1 MTIEAYQVG
10 VNLFANA
17 ERITGPIGEMISAL
31 ERLLQAQKSAQSGFN
46 DMTSAL
52 GGARRLARGMADDME
67 RAARA
72 AQNVASASSRF
83 RPGGSSGGGASSGG
97 SSSTPPVMPPIPPMQ
112 PWSGSYVSPYS
123 AAATQVPGAPQLMLP
138 SPEAAS
144 SPLLLGY
151 DPRGETTVVR
161 GSPQPMYGSSGP
173 GVTVGSPYGPSAP
186 PPLLLEYQPTPRGP
200 MNYANT
206 YGPWKPVSD
215 APPAGSGLR
224 AAGEYM
230 SGLGMPRVGPFM
242 GAAAAYAGWHGASET
257 FGSAF
262 HQTGAYDQT
271 FLGMLGDPVAAA
283 NMPAIRASAAQAMRD
298 NRYLSPVD
306 AARMA
311 QEAYEV
317 SGGQTAEQ
325 APITSLINRVD
336 RSFQLLGKNPEDAM
350 RESIAFI
357 RAQDISNRFYD
368 PRTGQF
374 SMEQASRSTDSALGM
389 VIANRQFMR
398 GQNFLTFSKSAGLA
412 AQQMSDEG
420 MLNLAHFID
429 VNPSRAG
436 TQVRSLENLFGG
448 THARMARKDFA
459 YFQHLGLVGKNGQFL
474 GQDQLRSDPIGWIT
488 HYLSPLL
495 GSHPELL
502 GSIQRMNVSDLVGE
516 TTGAEGNIS
525 RQAAAARRTD
535 ATRSI
540 DALSGGQ
547 SAQSLAMHT
556 AWERLEFT
564 VGQAAQGPFISSL
577 QALTGAFN
585 GISDFVSKHPDDIR
599 QFGNDISALI
609 HIVGSI
615 AAGIGYVMNIV
626 PGPIRRILESAAA
639 GAATGAIGGSVIPG
653 AGTAAGA
660 VGGAVVGTIAGVV
673 NEGVH
678 QANRVSDTVNRHPM
692 QGGDPARHVGTA
704 NISLHVDGRELA
716 RTMRDIEFKDAR
728 QEMRATGTA
737 FDARKDIQYPGR
749 SVGY

>member
-83 RPGGSSGGGASSGG
+83 RPSGGGAYSGG
-97 SSSTPPVMPPIPPMQ
+97 GSSTPPVMLPIPPTQ
-112 PWSGSYVSPYS
+112 AWNGSYVSPYS

-138 SPEAAS
+138 APEAAS

-173 GVTVGSPYGPSAP
+173 GVTVGSPYGPSAS

-206 YGPWKPVSD
+206 YGPWKSVSD
-215 APPAGSGLR
+215 APPAGSALR
-224 AAGEYM
+224 AVGEYA
-230 SGLGMPRVGPFM
+230 SGLGMPRVGPFV

-257 FGSAF
+257 LGSAF
-262 HQTGAYDQT
+262 RQTGAYDQT
-271 FLGMLGDPVAAA
+271 FLGMQGDPIAAA
-283 NMPAIRASAAQAMRD
+283 HMPAIRASAAQAMRD
-298 NRYLSPVD
+298 NPYLSPVD

-420 MLNLAHFID
+420 MLNLSHFID

-448 THARMARKDFA
+448 THARMTDKDFS
-459 YFQHLGLVGKNGQFL
+459 YFRRLGMVGKNGQFL

-502 GSIQRMNVSDLVGE
+502 GRIQRMTVSDLVGE

-535 ATRSI
+535 AARSTA
-540 DALSGGQ
+540 ALSGGQ

-564 VGQAAQGPFISSL
+564 VGQAAQGSFISSL

-599 QFGNDISALI
+599 QFASDISAL
-609 HIVGSI
+609 VRVTGSI

-639 GAATGAIGGSVIPG
+639 GAATGAVGGSIIPG

-660 VGGAVVGTIAGVV
+660 VGGAVVGTIAGVA
-673 NEGVH
+673 NEGGH
-678 QANRVSDTVNRHPM
+678 QARRVDAAVNRQPA
-692 QGGDPARHVGTA
+692 QGSNSQPIQVTTQVMLDRRVLAEAVTMHALEQARQDMRASGTA
-704 NISLHVDGRELA
+704 PDLMQYA
-716 RTMRDIEFKDAR
+716 
-728 QEMRATGTA
+728 
-737 FDARKDIQYPGR
+737 QYPGR
-749 SVGY
+749 SVGQ

>member
-83 RPGGSSGGGASSGG
+83 RPSGGGAYSGG
-97 SSSTPPVMPPIPPMQ
+97 GSSTPPVMPPIPPTQ
-112 PWSGSYVSPYS
+112 AWNGSYVSPYS

-138 SPEAAS
+138 APEAAS

-206 YGPWKPVSD
+206 YGPWKSVSD

-262 HQTGAYDQT
+262 HQTGTYDQT

-298 NRYLSPVD
+298 NPYLSPVD

-311 QEAYEV
+311 QEAYEI
-317 SGGQTAEQ
+317 SGGQMAEQ
-325 APITSLINRVD
+325 APVATLINRVD
-336 RSFQLLGKNPEDAM
+336 RSFQLLGKSPEDAM

-357 RAQDISNRFYD
+357 KAQDISNRFYD
-368 PRTGQF
+368 PQTGHF
-374 SMEQASRSTDSALGM
+374 SMERASRDTDSALGM
-389 VIANRQFMR
+389 VIANRQFMH
-398 GQNFLTFSKSAGLA
+398 GQNFLAFSKSAGLA

-420 MLNLAHFID
+420 RLNLAHFID

-448 THARMARKDFA
+448 THARMTRKDFA
-459 YFQHLGLVGKNGQFL
+459 YFQHLGLVGRNGQFL
-474 GQDQLRSDPIGWIT
+474 AQDQLRSDPIGWIT

-502 GSIQRMNVSDLVGE
+502 GRIQRMNVSDLVGE

-535 ATRSI
+535 AARSI
-540 DALSGGQ
+540 AALSGGQ

-564 VGQAAQGPFISSL
+564 VGQAAQGSFISSL

-599 QFGNDISALI
+599 QFASDISAL
-609 HIVGSI
+609 VRVTGSI

-639 GAATGAIGGSVIPG
+639 GAATGAVGGSIIPG

-660 VGGAVVGTIAGVV
+660 VGGAVVGTIAGVA
-673 NEGVH
+673 NEGGH
-678 QANRVSDTVNRHPM
+678 QARRVDAAVNRHPA
-692 QGGDPARHVGTA
+692 QGSNSQPIQVTTQVMLDRRVLAEAVTMHAQEQARQDMRASGTA
-704 NISLHVDGRELA
+704 PDLMQYA
-716 RTMRDIEFKDAR
+716 
-728 QEMRATGTA
+728 
-737 FDARKDIQYPGR
+737 QYPGR
-749 SVGY
+749 SVGQ

>member
-83 RPGGSSGGGASSGG
+83 RPSGGGAYSGG
-97 SSSTPPVMPPIPPMQ
+97 GSSTPPVMPPIPPTQ
-112 PWSGSYVSPYS
+112 AWNGSYVSPYS

-138 SPEAAS
+138 APEAAS

-173 GVTVGSPYGPSAP
+173 GVTVGSPYGPSAS

-206 YGPWKPVSD
+206 YGPWKSVSD
-215 APPAGSGLR
+215 APPAGSALR
-224 AAGEYM
+224 AVGEYA
-230 SGLGMPRVGPFM
+230 SGLGMPRVGPFV

-257 FGSAF
+257 LGSAF
-262 HQTGAYDQT
+262 RQTGAYDQT
-271 FLGMLGDPVAAA
+271 FLGMQGDPIAAA
-283 NMPAIRASAAQAMRD
+283 HMPAIRASAAQAMRD
-298 NRYLSPVD
+298 NPYLSPVD

-420 MLNLAHFID
+420 MLNLSHFID

-448 THARMARKDFA
+448 THARMTDKDFS
-459 YFQHLGLVGKNGQFL
+459 YFRRLGMVGKNGQFL

-502 GSIQRMNVSDLVGE
+502 GRIQRMTVSDLVGE

-535 ATRSI
+535 AARSTA
-540 DALSGGQ
+540 ALSGGQ

-564 VGQAAQGPFISSL
+564 VGQAAQGSFISSL

-599 QFGNDISALI
+599 QFASDISAL
-609 HIVGSI
+609 VRVTGSI

-639 GAATGAIGGSVIPG
+639 GAATGAVGGSIIPG

-660 VGGAVVGTIAGVV
+660 VGGAVVGTIAGVA
-673 NEGVH
+673 NEGGH
-678 QANRVSDTVNRHPM
+678 QARRVDAAVNRQPA
-692 QGGDPARHVGTA
+692 QGSNSQPIQVTTQVMLDRRVLAEAVTMHALEQARQDMRASGTA
-704 NISLHVDGRELA
+704 PDLMQYA
-716 RTMRDIEFKDAR
+716 
-728 QEMRATGTA
+728 
-737 FDARKDIQYPGR
+737 QYPGR
-749 SVGY
+749 SVGQ

>member
-31 ERLLQAQKSAQSGFN
+31 ERLLQAQRSAQSGFN

-83 RPGGSSGGGASSGG
+83 RPSGGGAYSGG
-97 SSSTPPVMPPIPPMQ
+97 GSSTPPVMPPIPPTQ
-112 PWSGSYVSPYS
+112 GWSGAYVSPYS

-138 SPEAAS
+138 PPEAAS

-186 PPLLLEYQPTPRGP
+186 QPLLLEYQPAPRGP

-206 YGPWKPVSD
+206 YGPWKSVAD
-215 APPAGSGLR
+215 APSAGSGLR

-230 SGLGMPRVGPFM
+230 SGLGMPRVGPFV

-257 FGSAF
+257 LGSAF
-262 HQTGAYDQT
+262 HQTGTFDQT

-298 NRYLSPVD
+298 NPYLSPVD

-317 SGGQTAEQ
+317 SGGQMAEQ
-325 APITSLINRVD
+325 APVTSLINRVD
-336 RSFQLLGKNPEDAM
+336 RSFQLLGKSPEDAM
-350 RESIAFI
+350 RESVAFI
-357 RAQDISNRFYD
+357 KAQDISNRFYD
-368 PRTGQF
+368 PRTGHF
-374 SMEQASRSTDSALGM
+374 SMERASRDTDSALGM
-389 VIANRQFMR
+389 VIANRQFMH
-398 GQNFLTFSKSAGLA
+398 GQNFLAFSKSAGLA
-412 AQQMSDEG
+412 AQQMSNEG
-420 MLNLAHFID
+420 RLNLAHFID

-459 YFQHLGLVGKNGQFL
+459 YFQHLGLVGKNGQFF

-502 GSIQRMNVSDLVGE
+502 GRIQRMNVSDLVGE

-535 ATRSI
+535 AARSI

-599 QFGNDISALI
+599 QFASDISAL
-609 HIVGSI
+609 VRVTGSI

-639 GAATGAIGGSVIPG
+639 GAATGAVGGSIIPG

-660 VGGAVVGTIAGVV
+660 IGGAVVGTIAGVA
-673 NEGVH
+673 NEGGH
-678 QANRVSDTVNRHPM
+678 QARRVDAAVNRQPA
-692 QGGDPARHVGTA
+692 QGSNSPPIQVTTQVVLDRRVLAEAVTMHAQEQARQDMRASGTA
-704 NISLHVDGRELA
+704 PDLMQYA
-716 RTMRDIEFKDAR
+716 
-728 QEMRATGTA
+728 
-737 FDARKDIQYPGR
+737 QYPGR
-749 SVGY
+749 SVGQ

>member
-83 RPGGSSGGGASSGG
+83 RPSGGGAYSGG
-97 SSSTPPVMPPIPPMQ
+97 GSSTPPVMPPIPPTQ
-112 PWSGSYVSPYS
+112 AWSGSYVSPYS
-123 AAATQVPGAPQLMLP
+123 AAATQVPGSPQLMLP
-138 SPEAAS
+138 PAGAS

-186 PPLLLEYQPTPRGP
+186 QPLLLEYQPTPRGP

-206 YGPWKPVSD
+206 YGPWKSVSD
-215 APPAGSGLR
+215 APPAGAGLR
-224 AAGEYM
+224 AAGGYM
-230 SGLGMPRVGPFM
+230 SGLGMPRVGPFV

-298 NRYLSPVD
+298 NPYLSPVD

-420 MLNLAHFID
+420 MLNLSHFID

-448 THARMARKDFA
+448 THARMTDKDFS
-459 YFQHLGLVGKNGQFL
+459 YFQHLGLVGKNGQFS
-474 GQDQLRSDPIGWIT
+474 GQDQLRADPIGWIT

-502 GSIQRMNVSDLVGE
+502 GRIQRMTVSDLVGE

-535 ATRSI
+535 AARSTA
-540 DALSGGQ
+540 ALAGGQ

-599 QFGNDISALI
+599 QFASDISAL
-609 HIVGSI
+609 VRVTGSI

-639 GAATGAIGGSVIPG
+639 GAATGAVGGSIIPG

-660 VGGAVVGTIAGVV
+660 VGGAVVGTIAGVA
-673 NEGVH
+673 NEGGH
-678 QANRVSDTVNRHPM
+678 QARRVDAAVNRQPA
-692 QGGDPARHVGTA
+692 QGSNSQPIQVTTQVMLDRRVIAEAVTMHAQEQARQDMRASGTA
-704 NISLHVDGRELA
+704 PDLMQYA
-716 RTMRDIEFKDAR
+716 
-728 QEMRATGTA
+728 
-737 FDARKDIQYPGR
+737 QYPGR
-749 SVGY
+749 SVGQ

>member
-31 ERLLQAQKSAQSGFN
+31 ERLLQAQRSAQSGFN

-72 AQNVASASSRF
+72 AQNVASASFRF
-83 RPGGSSGGGASSGG
+83 RPSGGGAYSGG
-97 SSSTPPVMPPIPPMQ
+97 GSSTPPVMPPIPPTQ
-112 PWSGSYVSPYS
+112 GWSGSYVSPYS

-138 SPEAAS
+138 PPEAAS

-186 PPLLLEYQPTPRGP
+186 QPLLLEYQPAPRGP

-206 YGPWKPVSD
+206 YGPWKSVAD
-215 APPAGSGLR
+215 APSAGSGLR

-230 SGLGMPRVGPFM
+230 SGLGMPRVGPFV

-257 FGSAF
+257 LGSAF
-262 HQTGAYDQT
+262 HQTGTFDQT

-298 NRYLSPVD
+298 NPYLSPVD

-317 SGGQTAEQ
+317 SGGQMAEQ
-325 APITSLINRVD
+325 APVTSLINRVD
-336 RSFQLLGKNPEDAM
+336 RSFQLLGKSPEDAM
-350 RESIAFI
+350 RESVAFI
-357 RAQDISNRFYD
+357 KAQDISNRFYD
-368 PRTGQF
+368 PRTGHF
-374 SMEQASRSTDSALGM
+374 SMERASRDTDSALGM
-389 VIANRQFMR
+389 VIANRQFMH
-398 GQNFLTFSKSAGLA
+398 GQNFLAFSKSAGLA
-412 AQQMSDEG
+412 AQQMSNEG
-420 MLNLAHFID
+420 RLNLAHFID

-459 YFQHLGLVGKNGQFL
+459 YFQHLGLVGKNGQFF

-502 GSIQRMNVSDLVGE
+502 GRIQRMNVSDLVGE

-535 ATRSI
+535 AARSI

-599 QFGNDISALI
+599 QFASDISAL
-609 HIVGSI
+609 VRVTGSI

-639 GAATGAIGGSVIPG
+639 GAATGAVGGSIIPG

-660 VGGAVVGTIAGVV
+660 IGGAVVGTIAGVA
-673 NEGVH
+673 NEGGH
-678 QANRVSDTVNRHPM
+678 QARRVDAAVNRQPA
-692 QGGDPARHVGTA
+692 QGSNSPPIQVTTQVVLDRRVLAEAVTMHAQEQARQDMRASGTA
-704 NISLHVDGRELA
+704 PDL
-716 RTMRDIEFKDAR
+716 MRY
-728 QEMRATGTA
+728 T
-737 FDARKDIQYPGR
+737 QYPGR
-749 SVGY
+749 SVGQ

>member
-83 RPGGSSGGGASSGG
+83 RPSGGGAYSGG
-97 SSSTPPVMPPIPPMQ
+97 GSSTPPVMPPIPPTQ
-112 PWSGSYVSPYS
+112 AWNGSYVSPYS
-123 AAATQVPGAPQLMLP
+123 AAATQVPGAPQVMLP
-138 SPEAAS
+138 PDEAS

-206 YGPWKPVSD
+206 YGPWKSVSD

-242 GAAAAYAGWHGASET
+242 GAAAAYAGWRGASEA
-257 FGSAF
+257 FGSAL

-271 FLGMLGDPVAAA
+271 FLSMQGDPVARA
-283 NMPAIRASAAQAMRD
+283 NMDAIKASAEKAIRDNPFLTVPESAQIAQ
-298 NRYLSPVD
+298 D
-306 AARMA
+306 AF
-311 QEAYEV
+311 EL
-317 SGGQTAEQ
+317 SGGQMDEQ
-325 APITSLINRVD
+325 DPIATLLNRVN
-336 RSFQLLGKNPEDAM
+336 RTFQAQGKAPAAAM
-350 RESIAFI
+350 AESKAFI
-357 RAQDISNRFYD
+357 RAQDISNRFYN
-368 PRTGQF
+368 PQTGEF
-374 SMEQASRSTDSALGM
+374 DLGRASQSTDAALGM
-389 VIANRQFMR
+389 HIANQQFMS
-398 GQNFLTFSKSAGLA
+398 GQKYLTFARSAGVA
-412 AQQMSDEG
+412 AQHMSDEG
-420 MLNLAHFID
+420 TLNMAHFID
-429 VNPSRAG
+429 VNPSRAA
-436 TQVRSLENLFGG
+436 TAVKSLENLFGG
-448 THARMARKDFA
+448 DHTRMTDKDFA
-459 YFQHLGLVGKNGQFL
+459 YFSHLGLIGRNGQFF
-474 GQDQLRSDPIGWIT
+474 GQDQLSTDPIGWIT
-488 HYLSPLL
+488 HYLSPLIK
-495 GSHPELL
+495 SHPELL
-502 GSIQRMNVSDLVGE
+502 GHIQRMNVADLAAE
-516 TTGAEGNIS
+516 TTGAQGNIA
-525 RQAAAARRTD
+525 RQYATAKRTD
-535 ATRSI
+535 AAR
-540 DALSGGQ
+540 AVNAMESGQ
-547 SAQSLAMHT
+547 QDQSLIMHA

-564 VGQAAQGPFISSL
+564 IGRAAQGPFISSL

-599 QFGNDISALI
+599 QFASDISAL
-609 HIVGSI
+609 VRVTGSI

-639 GAATGAIGGSVIPG
+639 GAATGAVGGSIIPG

-660 VGGAVVGTIAGVV
+660 VGGAVVGAIAGVA
-673 NEGVH
+673 NEGGH
-678 QANRVSDTVNRHPM
+678 QARRVDAAVNRQPA
-692 QGGDPARHVGTA
+692 QGSNSQPIQVTTQVMLDRRVLAEAVTMHAQEQARQDMRASGTA
-704 NISLHVDGRELA
+704 PDLMQYA
-716 RTMRDIEFKDAR
+716 
-728 QEMRATGTA
+728 
-737 FDARKDIQYPGR
+737 QYPGR
-749 SVGY
+749 SVGQ